1 MTDVNFIN
9 AYNEVILENFNAVL
23 KQNFMFQTQIKFLE
37 DQAKEVQSLKE
48 KVNGFDEVTKERDN
62 LSHRVSQL
70 TNDVSDRDRTIQNAS
85 NSDADKHRLQTA
97 LNNQAKDIDVLN
109 ERIKKLEDDSNKQI
123 EQFQE
128 DTNSKQQ
135 YIKQLEEML
144 PNSKRKKLGLPAI
157 IEEET
162 VEDTKVVAIKEVK
175 TPEKTPVKNDVMLK
189 EVANGGTF

>member
-9 AYNEVILENFNAVL
+9 AYNEVILDNFNAVL

-37 DQAKEVQSLKE
+37 DQAKEVQSLRE
-48 KVNGFDEVTKERDN
+48 KVSGFDEVTKERDN

-109 ERIKKLEDDSNKQI
+109 ETIRKLEEDSNRQI
-123 EQFQE
+123 QKFQE
-128 DTNSKQQ
+128 ESNSKQQ

-144 PNSKRKKLGLPAI
+144 PNSKRKKIGLPPI
-157 IEEET
+157 VEEES

>member
-23 KQNFMFQTQIKFLE
+23 KQNFMFQTQIKFFE

-48 KVNGFDEVTKERDN
+48 KLNGFDEVTKERDN
-62 LSHRVSQL
+62 LSHQVSQL
-70 TNDVSDRDRTIQNAS
+70 KNDVSDRDRTIQNAS

-97 LNNQAKDIDVLN
+97 LNTQAKDIDILN
-109 ERIKKLEDDSNKQI
+109 DRIRKLEEDSNKQI

>member
-23 KQNFMFQTQIKFLE
+23 KQNFMFQTQIKFFQ
-37 DQAKEVQSLKE
+37 DQANELESLRE
-48 KVNGFDEVTKERDN
+48 KVSGFDEVTKERDN

-109 ERIKKLEDDSNKQI
+109 ETIRKLEEDSNRQI
-123 EQFQE
+123 QKFQE
-128 DTNSKQQ
+128 ESNSKQQ